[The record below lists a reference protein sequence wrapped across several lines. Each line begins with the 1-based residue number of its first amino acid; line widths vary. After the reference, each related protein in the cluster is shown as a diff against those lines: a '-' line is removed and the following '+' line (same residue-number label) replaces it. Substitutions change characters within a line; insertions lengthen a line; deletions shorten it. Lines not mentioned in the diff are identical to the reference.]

1 MILLEEPYI
10 SQTLVDFL
18 EKTKIPILSNNFVRR
33 TLSTNSNLNVIE
45 ETDFIQLYR
54 NSDYPKLYTVSEYAL
69 DWIYKTLGDDKLTEK
84 VSLMKDKAAFRRASS
99 CIYEDLCFLEI
110 SYANLAEFDISTIA
124 LPAVL
129 KPSVGFLS
137 AGVYTI
143 TDKIDWENAITD
155 IHRNFVRQANSFPD
169 DVVKDSSFI
178 LESYIQGREFAI
190 DLYFKNFDP
199 VIINIFEHPFSSGK
213 DVSDRLY
220 YTNKVLFDNYLSVFT
235 EHISR
240 LNNVLKLDNIP
251 VHIELRV
258 DERNRIVP
266 IEINP
271 LRFAGLCL
279 NELHCHITGK
289 HPLSYFFES
298 TIPDYTS
305 MWNGKENT
313 TFCFSIFEKPEEVN
327 DKQLDIN
334 KLKKLFHKHL
344 EIRAVNNSKLNIL
357 AFVFSETETSDQTE
371 INNILHIDTLHLL
384 KYQA

>member
-1 MILLEEPYI
+1 MIILEEPYI
-10 SQTLVDFL
+10 SQTLVEFL
-18 EKTKIPILSNNFVRR
+18 EKTNVPILNNDFVRR
-33 TLSTNSNLNVIE
+33 TLSDNSNLNIIE
-45 ETDFIQLYR
+45 KTDFIQLYR

-69 DWIYKTLGDDKLTEK
+69 DWIYKTLKDEKLTK
-84 VSLMKDKAAFRRASS
+84 LVSLMKNKAAFRRASS

-110 SYANLAEFDISTIA
+110 SYADLAKFDISNIA
-124 LPAVL
+124 LPVVL

-143 TDKIDWENAITD
+143 TNKSDWKNAIED
-155 IHRNFVRQANSFPD
+155 IHQNFVQQANNFPD

-199 VIINIFEHPFSSGK
+199 IIINIFEHPFSSGK

-220 YTNKVLFDNYLSVFT
+220 YTSKVLFDNYLSMFT

-240 LNNVLKLDNIP
+240 LNKVLKLENIP

-258 DERNRIVP
+258 DEKNRIVP

-289 HPLSYFFES
+289 HPLSYFFDS
-298 TIPDYTS
+298 TIPDYIS
-305 MWNGKENT
+305 MWKGKEKE
-313 TFCFSIFEKPEEVN
+313 TFCFSIFEKPAGVN
-327 DKQLDIN
+327 NKQLDID
-334 KLKKLFHKHL
+334 KLKQLFSKHL
-344 EIRAVNNSKLNIL
+344 EIRTVTNSKLDIL
-357 AFVFSETETSDQTE
+357 AFVFSKTETSDQTE
-371 INNILHIDTLHLL
+371 INNILHIDTHQLL
-384 KYQA
+384 KLQA

>member
-110 SYANLAEFDISTIA
+110 SYADLAEFDISTIA

-155 IHRNFVRQANSFPD
+155 IHRNFVRQANNFPD

-235 EHISR
+235 KHISR

-305 MWNGKENT
+305 MWEGKENK
-313 TFCFSIFEKPEEVN
+313 TFCFSIFEKPKGAKG
-327 DKQLDIN
+327 KQLDTN
-334 KLKKLFHKHL
+334 RLTQLFSKHL
-344 EIRAVNNSKLNIL
+344 EIRTVNNPKLNIL

-371 INNILHIDTLHLL
+371 INNILHIDTLNLL
-384 KYQA
+384 KSQA